1 MMALMVTKFCTLK
14 PPTLFDSENSDCST
28 MNVIEA
34 DNGSVSDYTII
45 DEDEDEDGNTEN
57 VDKKTFSLFMNR
69 HPYNTHHVNILPENN
84 GYVPN
89 FVGGILPRSNTR
101 DREYNCSTMLS
112 LFKPWRHRRDLK
124 GDDKSWG

>member
-1 MMALMVTKFCTLK
+1 
-14 PPTLFDSENSDCST
+14 

-45 DEDEDEDGNTEN
+45 DEDEDEDEDEDGNTEN

-69 HPYNTHHVNILPENN
+69 RPYNTHHVNILPENN

-89 FVGGILPRSNTR
+89 FVGGILPRSNTG